1 MKLKLWKLKMRLRGI
16 ITVDIAPKSLLI
28 YKLRVK
34 GNVQKSDF
42 EAIKK
47 LNRCWFSGTHVA
59 ESDRIEV
66 RYYGNLK
73 MMLDK
78 NINTIIFIQ
87 NNHGKAIYEV
97 NQDLKEKYNK
107 LLEI

>member
-1 MKLKLWKLKMRLRGI
+1 MEIKNEIKGI
-16 ITVDIAPKSLLI
+16 HTVGIAPKSLLI
-28 YKLRVK
+28 YKLKVK
-34 GNVQKSDF
+34 GNAQKSDF

-59 ESDRIEV
+59 ESDRIEI

-73 MMLDK
+73 MILDK
-78 NINTIIFIQ
+78 NRNMIIFIQ
-87 NNHGKAIYEV
+87 NNHGKAVYEV
-97 NQDLKEKYNK
+97 NQNLKEKYNK

>member
-16 ITVDIAPKSLLI
+16 HIVDIAPKSLLI
-28 YKLRVK
+28 YKLKVK
-34 GNVQKSDF
+34 GNAQKSDF

-47 LNRCWFSGTHVA
+47 LNRCWLSGTHVG
-59 ESDRIEV
+59 ESDRIEI

-73 MMLDK
+73 MILDK
-78 NINTIIFIQ
+78 NRNMIIFIQ
-87 NNHGKAIYEV
+87 NNHGKAVYEV
-97 NQDLKEKYNK
+97 NQNLKEKYNK

>member
-1 MKLKLWKLKMRLRGI
+1 MKLKLWKLKMLLKGVHI
-16 ITVDIAPKSLLI
+16 VGVAPKSLLV
-28 YKLRVK
+28 YKLKVK
-34 GNVQKSDF
+34 GNAQKSDF

-59 ESDRIEV
+59 ESDRIEI

-73 MMLDK
+73 MILDK
-78 NINTIIFIQ
+78 NRNMIIFIQ
-87 NNHGKAIYEV
+87 NNHGKAIYEI
-97 NQDLKEKYNK
+97 NQGLKEKYAK

>member
-1 MKLKLWKLKMRLRGI
+1 MKLKLWKLKMLLKGI
-16 ITVDIAPKSLLI
+16 HTVDVAPKSLLI
-28 YKLRVK
+28 YKLKVK
-34 GNVQKSDF
+34 GNDQKSDF

-47 LNRCWFSGTHVA
+47 LNRNWFSGTHVA
-59 ESDRIEV
+59 ESDRIET

-73 MMLDK
+73 MVLDK
-78 NINTIIFIQ
+78 DRNMIIFIQ
-87 NNHGKAIYEV
+87 NNYGRIIYKI

>member
-1 MKLKLWKLKMRLRGI
+1 MKLKLWKLKMLLKGI
-16 ITVDIAPKSLLI
+16 HTVDIAPKSLLI
-28 YKLRVK
+28 YKLKVN
-34 GNVQKSDF
+34 GNAQKSDF

-47 LNRCWFSGTHVA
+47 LNRCWLSGTHVA
-59 ESDRIEV
+59 ESDRIEI

-97 NQDLKEKYNK
+97 NQNLKEKYNK